1 MNVRLVFRVLG
12 LILLIEAALL
22 LLPFA
27 VSLIY
32 LDQDGLQ
39 DGLTFLQA
47 MVPALALGLPL
58 SFIRVKQKNM
68 FSRDGFVIV
77 ALSWVMFSLIGC
89 LPFVFS
95 GSIPRFLDAFFETVS
110 GFTTTGASILHPK
123 ALDGMSHC
131 LKFWRCFT
139 NWIGGMGILV
149 FMLALTPLT
158 GGSSV
163 HILRA
168 ESTGP
173 TVEKMT
179 PKLSSTAK
187 HLYLIYMGITGLEMI
202 LLLIGSC
209 FDKKMAVFDAIVT
222 SLATAG
228 TGGFSVWSWSMMNY
242 SAYCQIVITVFMY
255 LFGIN
260 FSLYYLA
267 LTGKP
272 LQALKNEELRVFVIM
287 ILASAGAISLDL
299 YFNAAALYG
308 GDIGEILRHSFFQV
322 ATVSS
327 TTGFASADFNAWP
340 AFSKTLMVGLMFVGS
355 CAGSTAGGMKMS
367 RIILA
372 FKAVKHDLHV
382 MIHPRSVKS
391 VRLNGKVVSDE
402 VVNRTVRFLICY
414 LILFAVSAVIVSL
427 DGNDL
432 ETGFTSVAATLN
444 NIGPGL
450 AKVGPAGN
458 YAGFSALSK
467 VVLILDMLIGR
478 LEIFP
483 MLLLFSPS
491 AWKGQ

>member
-1 MNVRLVFRVLG
+1 MNFRLVFRVLG
-12 LILLIEAALL
+12 LILLIEAALM
-22 LLPFA
+22 LLPCA
-27 VSLIY
+27 VALIY
-32 LDQDGLQ
+32 GEATGLN
-39 DGLTFLQA
+39 FLWA
-47 MVPALALGLPL
+47 ILIAAAVGFPL
-58 SFIRVKQKNM
+58 SRIPVRERNM
-68 FSRDGFVIV
+68 FARDGFVIV
-77 ALSWVMFSLIGC
+77 GLAWVMFSLIGC

-95 GSIPRFLDAFFETVS
+95 GAIPNFLNAFFETVS
-110 GFTTTGASILHPK
+110 GFTTTGASILAGD
-123 ALDGMSHC
+123 ALDGMAYC
-131 LKFWRCFT
+131 MKFWRCFT

-149 FMLALTPLT
+149 FMLALMPLT

-187 HLYLIYMGITGLEMI
+187 HLYLIYVGITLAEMLF
-202 LLLIGSC
+202 LLGDS
-209 FDKKMAVFDAIVT
+209 FFNKVDGMPAFDAVVT
-222 SLATAG
+222 AIATAG
-228 TGGFSVWSWSMMNY
+228 TGGFSAFSWSMMHY
-242 SAYCQIVITVFMY
+242 STYAQIVITVFMY

-260 FSLYYLA
+260 FGLYYLI
-267 LTGKP
+267 LTGKIR
-272 LQALKNEELRVFVIM
+272 QAFKNEELRVFVCM
-287 ILASAGAISLDL
+287 ILIAIGVISVDL
-299 YFNAAALYG
+299 YFNGPLDLRQNV
-308 GDIGEILRHSFFQV
+308 GDILRHSAFQV

-327 TTGFASADFNAWP
+327 TTGFASYDFNTWP
-340 AFSKTLMVGLMFVGS
+340 ALTKTLMVGLMFVGS

-372 FKAVKHDLHV
+372 FKAAKQDIHAL
-382 MIHPRSVKS
+382 IHPRAVKS

-414 LILFAVSAVIVSL
+414 LMIFVVSAVIVSL

-450 AKVGPAGN
+450 SKVGPTGN
-458 YAGFSALSK
+458 YAAFSGLSK

-478 LEIFP
+478 LEVFP

-491 AWKGQ
+491 VWRKGK

>member
-12 LILLIEAALL
+12 LILLIEAALM
-22 LLPFA
+22 LLPCA
-27 VSLIY
+27 VALIY
-32 LDQDGLQ
+32 GEIMGLN
-39 DGLTFLQA
+39 FLWA
-47 MVPALALGLPL
+47 ILIAAAVGFPL
-58 SFIRVKQKNM
+58 SRIPVRQRNM
-68 FSRDGFVIV
+68 FTRDGFVIV
-77 ALSWVMFSLIGC
+77 GLAWVMFSLIGC

-95 GSIPRFLDAFFETVS
+95 GTIPNFMNAFFETVS
-110 GFTTTGASILHPK
+110 GFTTTGASILEGTV
-123 ALDGMSHC
+123 LDGMTYC
-131 LKFWRCFT
+131 MKFWRCFT

-149 FMLALTPLT
+149 FMLALLPLT

-187 HLYLIYMGITGLEMI
+187 HLYLIYIGITLAEMLF
-202 LLLIGSC
+202 LLGDSIFNTGA
-209 FDKKMAVFDAIVT
+209 DRMPVFDAVVT
-222 SLATAG
+222 AIATAG
-228 TGGFSVWSWSMMNY
+228 TGGFSAYSWSMMHY
-242 SAYCQIVITVFMY
+242 STYAQIVITVFMY

-260 FSLYYLA
+260 FGLYYLI
-267 LTGKP
+267 LTGKIK
-272 LQALKNEELRVFVIM
+272 QALKNEELRVFVCM
-287 ILASAGAISLDL
+287 ILCAIGVISIDL
-299 YFNAAALYG
+299 YLNGVFGQNV
-308 GDIGEILRHSFFQV
+308 GDILRHSAFQV

-327 TTGFASADFNAWP
+327 TTGFASADFNTWP
-340 AFSKTLMVGLMFVGS
+340 ALTKTLMVALMFIGS

-367 RIILA
+367 RIILG
-372 FKAVKHDLHV
+372 FKAARQDIHAL
-382 MIHPRSVKS
+382 IHPRAIKS

-414 LILFAVSAVIVSL
+414 LMIFVVSAVIVSL

-450 AKVGPAGN
+450 SKVGPTGN
-458 YAGFSALSK
+458 YAAFSDLSK
-467 VVLILDMLIGR
+467 AVLILDMLIGR
-478 LEIFP
+478 LEVFP

-491 AWKGQ
+491 VWRKGR

>member
-1 MNVRLVFRVLG
+1 MT
-12 LILLIEAALL
+12 
-22 LLPFA
+22 
-27 VSLIY
+27 Y
-32 LDQDGLQ
+32 C
-39 DGLTFLQA
+39 
-47 MVPALALGLPL
+47 M
-58 SFIRVKQKNM
+58 
-68 FSRDGFVIV
+68 
-77 ALSWVMFSLIGC
+77 
-89 LPFVFS
+89 
-95 GSIPRFLDAFFETVS
+95 
-110 GFTTTGASILHPK
+110 
-123 ALDGMSHC
+123 
-131 LKFWRCFT
+131 KFWRCFT

-149 FMLALTPLT
+149 FMLALMPLT

-179 PKLSSTAK
+179 PKLSVTAK

-202 LLLIGSC
+202 FLLFG
-209 FDKKMAVFDAIVT
+209 MAPFDAIVT

-228 TGGFSVWSWSMMNY
+228 TGGFSVWSDSMAHY
-242 SAYCQIVITVFMY
+242 SSYCQIVITVFMY

-260 FSLYYLA
+260 FSLYYLI

-272 LQALKNEELRVFVIM
+272 LQALKNEELRVFVCMVLFAI
-287 ILASAGAISLDL
+287 GAISVDL
-299 YFNAAALYG
+299 YLSGAFSQNI
-308 GDIGEILRHSFFQV
+308 GDILRHSAFQV

-327 TTGFASADFNAWP
+327 TTGFATADFNTWP
-340 AFSKTLMVGLMFVGS
+340 AFSKTLMVGLMFIGS

-372 FKAVKHDLHV
+372 VKAVKHDIHALV
-382 MIHPRSVKS
+382 HPRAVKS
-391 VRLNGKVVSDE
+391 VRLNGKAVSE
-402 VVNRTVRFLICY
+402 EIVNRTVRFLICY
-414 LILFAVSAVIVSL
+414 LMIFVVSTVIVSL

-432 ETGFTSVAATLN
+432 ETGFTAVAATLN

-450 AKVGPAGN
+450 SKVGPTGN
-458 YAGFSALSK
+458 YAGMTILSK

-491 AWKGQ
+491 VWRKGR